1 MGFDGLINGILV
13 GCGLYMAY
21 MAYLMKAKG
30 ELKAGW
36 LVSKNI
42 DLSKSKDLPGYI
54 KYMFGR
60 TIFFAICTTAY
71 GLLGMYDMYVS
82 SLENVIML
90 AMLVFFALLLWFA
103 YESVNASKKYLA
115 P

>member
-1 MGFDGLINGILV
+1 MGYDGLINGILI

-30 ELKAGW
+30 ELKTGW

-42 DLSKSKDLPGYI
+42 DLKKSKDLPGYI

-60 TIFFAICTTAY
+60 TMIFAVITIGYGVMGMYDLYVASLGNVMLAAMVIFFAI
-71 GLLGMYDMYVS
+71 
-82 SLENVIML
+82 
-90 AMLVFFALLLWFA
+90 LLWYA